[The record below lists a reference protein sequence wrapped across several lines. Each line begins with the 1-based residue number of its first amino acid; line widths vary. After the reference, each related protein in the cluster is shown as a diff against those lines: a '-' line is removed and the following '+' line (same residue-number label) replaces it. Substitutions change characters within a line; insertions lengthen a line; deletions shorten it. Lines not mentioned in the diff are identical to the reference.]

1 MSDTNTLGYVM
12 ISLIGTLF
20 FVGSGSILTSI
31 IIEIPP
37 RISYKKQEEK
47 VILDVS
53 LLSGIDVNDDSDVH
67 AEFDDE
73 VDY

>member
-20 FVGSGSILTSI
+20 FVGSGSTIMSI
-31 IIEIPP
+31 ITEIP
-37 RISYKKQEEK
+37 RRVHYKRQEEK

-53 LLSGIDVNDDSDVH
+53 LLSGIDINDNSDIH
-67 AEFDDE
+67 ADFDE
-73 VDY
+73 VN

>member
-37 RISYKKQEEK
+37 KVPYKRQEEK

-53 LLSGIDVNDDSDVH
+53 LLSGIDVNDNSDVD
-67 AEFDDE
+67 AEFDE

>member
-20 FVGSGSILTSI
+20 FVGSGSTIMSI
-31 IIEIPP
+31 ITEIP
-37 RISYKKQEEK
+37 RKVHYKRQEEK

-53 LLSGIDVNDDSDVH
+53 LLSGIDIKDNSDIH
-67 AEFDDE
+67 ADFDE
-73 VDY
+73 VD

>member
-20 FVGSGSILTSI
+20 FVGSGSTIMSI
-31 IIEIPP
+31 ITEIP
-37 RISYKKQEEK
+37 RRVHYKRQEEK

-53 LLSGIDVNDDSDVH
+53 LLSGIDINDNSDIH
-67 AEFDDE
+67 ADFDE
-73 VDY
+73 VD